1 MLATS
6 GEQRCAYTL
15 DPDNVLLKLSKRRLL
30 IGRRGMTVL
39 YIRRI
44 LVADDEGRALTVRK
58 HTQADGAP
66 TVQRLLVHVAAESR
80 AT

>member
-1 MLATS
+1 
-6 GEQRCAYTL
+6 
-15 DPDNVLLKLSKRRLL
+15 
-30 IGRRGMTVL
+30 MTVL
-39 YIRRI
+39 YIRGI

-80 AT
+80 AM